1 MAVCGPKGVGK
12 TTFCRFLV
20 NSLLNYHPVVAFL
33 EADVGQCEFTPPGLG
48 TYKATRVLMSCLE
61 GTRYAQ
67 GNCTRGKCNRKS
79 QHISTLCNTLSSLLW
94 AWVWCRC
101 VLSCTVVW
109 CRCVCVCVCVC
120 VVMRLSCVVTWC
132 SIVSTHHVC

>member
-1 MAVCGPKGVGK
+1 MPKVAVCGPKGVGK

-67 GNCTRGKCNRKS
+67 GNCTRQLQPQITAH
-79 QHISTLCNTLSSLLW
+79 QHALQHAFVPSVGLCLVSLC
-94 AWVWCRC
+94 VVVCCR
-101 VLSCTVVW
+101 VVSL
-109 CRCVCVCVCVC
+109 CVCVCVCV
-120 VVMRLSCVVTWC
+120 LL
-132 SIVSTHHVC
+132 HVL